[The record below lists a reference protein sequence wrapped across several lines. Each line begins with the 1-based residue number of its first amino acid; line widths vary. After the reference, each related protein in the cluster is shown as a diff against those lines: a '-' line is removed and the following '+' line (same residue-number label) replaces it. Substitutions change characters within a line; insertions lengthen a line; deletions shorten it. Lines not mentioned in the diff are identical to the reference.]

1 MDLLLC
7 YDLQSFLTVGSF
19 PYLIPL
25 IFQVNLHTIPDF
37 LIILHD
43 ENMIFIILHDS
54 LSFCRM
60 RQGDSLPC
68 QFLILNYNF

>member
-1 MDLLLC
+1 MNLLLC
-7 YDLQSFLTVGSF
+7 YDLQSFLTIGRF

-43 ENMIFIILHDS
+43 ENMIFMILHDS

-60 RQGDSLPC
+60 RQGDPLPC
-68 QFLILNYNF
+68 LFLILSYNF

>member
-1 MDLLLC
+1 MDLFLC

-43 ENMIFIILHDS
+43 ENMIFIVLHDS

-60 RQGDSLPC
+60 RQGDPLPC
-68 QFLILNYNF
+68 LFLILSYNF

>member
-1 MDLLLC
+1 MNLFPC

-25 IFQVNLHTIPDF
+25 IFQIDFHTIPDF

-43 ENMIFIILHDS
+43 ENMIFIVLHDS
-54 LSFCRM
+54 LSFCLC
-60 RQGDSLPC
+60 GPGLPPPC
-68 QFLILNYNF
+68 HYPYFNL

>member
-1 MDLLLC
+1 MNLFPC

-25 IFQVNLHTIPDF
+25 IFQIDLHTIPDF

-43 ENMIFIILHDS
+43 ENMIFIVLHDS
-54 LSFCRM
+54 LSFCHM
-60 RQGDSLPC
+60 RQGDPLPC
-68 QFLILNYNF
+68 LFLILIYNF

>member
-25 IFQVNLHTIPDF
+25 IFQIDFHTIPDF

-43 ENMIFIILHDS
+43 ENMIFIVLHDS

>member
-1 MDLLLC
+1 MNLFPC
-7 YDLQSFLTVGSF
+7 YDLQSFLTVGGF

-25 IFQVNLHTIPDF
+25 ILQVNLHAIPDL

-43 ENMIFIILHDS
+43 QNMIFIVLHDS

-68 QFLILNYNF
+68 QFLILSYNF

>member
-43 ENMIFIILHDS
+43 ENMIFIVLHDS
-54 LSFCRM
+54 LSFCHM
-60 RQGDSLPC
+60 RQGDPLPC
-68 QFLILNYNF
+68 LFLILRYNP

>member
-1 MDLLLC
+1 MDLFLC

-19 PYLIPL
+19 SYLITL

-43 ENMIFIILHDS
+43 ENMIFMILHDS

-60 RQGDSLPC
+60 RQGDPLPC
-68 QFLILNYNF
+68 LFLILSYNF